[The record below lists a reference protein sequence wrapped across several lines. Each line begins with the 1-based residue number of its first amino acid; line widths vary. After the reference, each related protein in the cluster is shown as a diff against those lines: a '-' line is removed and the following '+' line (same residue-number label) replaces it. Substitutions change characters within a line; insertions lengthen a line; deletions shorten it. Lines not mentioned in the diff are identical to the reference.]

1 MDVNVTLFFSENI
14 FGTDIL
20 QMSLA
25 GIYFLW
31 KKKEK
36 KIAIFQVLPRNMPL
50 CNL

>member
-31 KKKEK
+31 KKNCNFPGTTK
-36 KIAIFQVLPRNMPL
+36 KHAIV
-50 CNL
+50 